1 MQSKNLKIF
10 SKKDWEKAKTRM
22 ERIYMKMMQPKD
34 FELNTSED
42 MYYNLLKKT
51 WTLLDQ
57 FAIPKVVIKK
67 LMEVEGLSYF
77 QGAVAIKDA
86 QELLGPILKT
96 NKDYERA
103 IVREKAMALYYKC
116 IEKGDFKN
124 AVGAL
129 SVYTKASGLGVNDS
143 EGNFEIPSLPAPVFS
158 SNTELKIGQNDDLI
172 EDAEIIENEI

>member
-34 FELNTSED
+34 FELNNSED
-42 MYYNLLKKT
+42 MYYRLLKKT

-57 FAIPKVVIKK
+57 FSTPKLVIKR
-67 LMEVEGLSYF
+67 LMEQEELSYF
-77 QGAVAIKDA
+77 QCAVAIKDA

-103 IVREKAMALYYKC
+103 IVREKAMNLYNKC
-116 IEKGDFKN
+116 IEKGDLKQ
-124 AVGAL
+124 AAAAL
-129 SVYTKASGLGVNDS
+129 GVYTKASGLDKDDN
-143 EGNFEIPSLPAPVFS
+143 EGGFEIPSVPVPVFS
-158 SNTELKIGQNDDLI
+158 SNAELNSGESEEMI
-172 EDAEIIENEI
+172 EDAEIIENED